1 MAGESGGC
9 VDAWLSL
16 ISITSVPVVVLA
28 GFLSLGFSTPFL
40 SVGSS
45 YMYSSLSTAKAAVMA
60 AGDEIANNGLAS
72 GICPLVFVFT
82 GAGNGTFQLWSMLP
96 TLRPTVY

>member
-1 MAGESGGC
+1 MTTI
-9 VDAWLSL
+9 L
-16 ISITSVPVVVLA
+16 VLVLT

-60 AGDEIANNGLAS
+60 AGDEIANNGLGL

-82 GAGNGTFQLWSMLP
+82 GSGNGKILI
-96 TLRPTVY
+96 